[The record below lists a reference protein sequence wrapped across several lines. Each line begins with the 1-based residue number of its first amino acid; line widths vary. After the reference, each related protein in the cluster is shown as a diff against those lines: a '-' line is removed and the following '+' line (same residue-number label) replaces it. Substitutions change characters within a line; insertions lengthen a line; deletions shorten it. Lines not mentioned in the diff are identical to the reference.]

1 MNDKATDKLNEIT
14 KTNDDA
20 LRLDVDA
27 VLKAK
32 MPRHYRFIPRFLV
45 NWLKRTI
52 CQDQLN
58 ALLESNDG
66 CRDAD
71 FCEGVLNDLNVT
83 YSAEN
88 ADRIDTTNRRVTI
101 ACNHPLGGLDAMALI
116 AYFGHLYGGKIH
128 FIANDI
134 LMAIKPL
141 NGVFIPINKHGSQ
154 SRDSIRLVDEAFAG
168 DDPMMIF
175 PAGLCSRRQKNGEIA
190 DLEWKKMFVT
200 KSAEFKRDIIPVH
213 FDGQNSP
220 FFYKL
225 ANRRKKLGVKFN
237 VEMIYLPSE
246 VFKNRGKHFT
256 ISIGEPIPHSTLSR
270 GKDAAADALRI
281 RETVYS
287 LTPNKET

>member
-1 MNDKATDKLNEIT
+1 MNNKVTDKSEEIT
-14 KTNDDA
+14 TPGNDA

-32 MPRHYRFIPRFLV
+32 LPRHRRFIPRFLV

-58 ALLESNDG
+58 ALLESNEG
-66 CRDAD
+66 RRDAD
-71 FCEGVLNDLNVT
+71 FCEGVLNDLSVT

-116 AYFGHLYGGKIH
+116 AYFGQLYGGKIH

-141 NGVFIPINKHGSQ
+141 EGVFIPVNKHGGQ
-154 SRDSIRLVDEAFAG
+154 SRDAIRLVDEAFAG
-168 DDPMMIF
+168 DDPMLIF
-175 PAGLCSRRQKNGEIA
+175 PAGLCSRRQKDGSIA
-190 DLEWKKMFVT
+190 DPEWKKMFVT

-225 ANRRKKLGVKFN
+225 AQRRKRLGIKFN

-256 ISIGEPIPHSTLSR
+256 ISIGEPIPHFTLSR
-270 GKDAAADALRI
+270 GKDAAADALKI
-281 RETVYS
+281 REIVYS
-287 LTPNKET
+287 LTSSKEI

>member
-1 MNDKATDKLNEIT
+1 MNNKVTDKSEEIT
-14 KTNDDA
+14 TPGNDA

-32 MPRHYRFIPRFLV
+32 LPRHRRFIPRFLV

-58 ALLESNDG
+58 ALLESNEG
-66 CRDAD
+66 RRDAD
-71 FCEGVLNDLNVT
+71 FCEGVLNDLSVT

-116 AYFGHLYGGKIH
+116 AYFGQLYGGKIH
-128 FIANDI
+128 FIANDNK
-134 LMAIKPL
+134 MAINPHE
-141 NGVFIPINKHGSQ
+141 GVFIPVNKHGGQ
-154 SRDSIRLVDEAFAG
+154 SRDAIRLVDEAFAG
-168 DDPMMIF
+168 DDPMLIF
-175 PAGLCSRRQKNGEIA
+175 PAGLCSRRQKDGSIA

-225 ANRRKKLGVKFN
+225 AQRRKRLGVKFN

-256 ISIGEPIPHSTLSR
+256 ISIGEPIPHFTLSR
-270 GKDAAADALRI
+270 GKDAAADALKI
-281 RETVYS
+281 REIVYS
-287 LTPNKET
+287 LTSSKEI